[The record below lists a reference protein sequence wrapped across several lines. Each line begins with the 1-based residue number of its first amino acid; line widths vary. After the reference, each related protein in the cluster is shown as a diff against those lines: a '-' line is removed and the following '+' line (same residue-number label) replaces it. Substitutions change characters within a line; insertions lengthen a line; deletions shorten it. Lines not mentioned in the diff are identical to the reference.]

1 MRTKELP
8 DGFRW
13 PTWEDSHENDPDV
26 EESGSEEEEDKDK
39 EDKEEENENEDDEE
53 DEEGEEEEEEEGG
66 GEEEGG
72 QGPPRRRWKPGPGK
86 LVAIEPFEVISNY
99 PATLSSE
106 KFDKHYSEFMEKRGT
121 PVNKRPTLGSCFLF
135 FSFFAR
141 QSNYLLFFVSRN
153 GAPGF
158 QETL

>member
-1 MRTKELP
+1 MRTEELP

-26 EESGSEEEEDKDK
+26 EESGSEEEED
-39 EDKEEENENEDDEE
+39 EEEE
-53 DEEGEEEEEEEGG
+53 EEEEEEEGG
-66 GEEEGG
+66 GEEEGE
-72 QGPPRRRWKPGPGK
+72 QGPPRRRWRPGPGN